1 MKNTIICLLLF
12 ITATTSFAQNTIK
25 ESGTYTL
32 KGNIE
37 TLKLAPGGI
46 LLVGTSDGMTAIE
59 AHNNKPIYDY
69 NAMGKIKPEEL
80 SLMDNLPY
88 VILTRGWSKVILNYL
103 TGQEVFTPAK
113 NGFIFVNSI
122 TPDYEAQK
130 IYIIGNTSSGYSL
143 AAFDM
148 STMQKDAIASF
159 TDKKAMGAYIDVTR
173 YYESDNKL
181 FVRTEKGI
189 VCLDKNSLK
198 IEWAYDGLDKV
209 YQYIKVKADV
219 EKGLYFVTES
229 NGDKSYLH
237 KIDNTGKLTTK
248 KPVKLEA
255 NTQALTLTSKG
266 LLVQMMDTKSSYFQL
281 YNTQTVENVWEK
293 PADIK
298 GSIFE
303 TIETES
309 GFVYASQNGLI
320 NSLDLAT
327 GKEQLKKEI
336 KTGMWFKNLL
346 LLENDLVFFITSTNM
361 GIANLKTGEYAK
373 EPSKFKKATNL
384 MSVYDEK
391 NDRFVVSSGT
401 ELFFI
406 KKDGT
411 STKMMDLDFKE
422 DETPSKIEFR
432 EKGILVGAKQTNLL
446 ISYDGKLIYESYYK
460 APGQSILG
468 KIAMGAV
475 TAALMSQSIG
485 YGNAGMHKDARQSAS
500 AADGMLGEMNK
511 KFRATKETKDF
522 LYVLTKLDDGIGLVK
537 LKKDTG
543 EKTADLVLKD
553 KKPEYEVD
561 ESYGVLYFK
570 KDKKQIVSYDLR

>member
-1 MKNTIICLLLF
+1 MKNSIICLLLF

-25 ESGTYTL
+25 ESGTYSL

-37 TLKLAPGGI
+37 TLKVAAGGI
-46 LLVGTSDGMTAIE
+46 LLVGTSEGLTAIE
-59 AHNNKPIYDY
+59 AHKKTAIYEY

-80 SLMDNLPY
+80 TLMDNLPY
-88 VILTRGWSKVILNYL
+88 VILTRGYSKIILNYF

-122 TPDYEAQK
+122 TPDYKAQK

-148 STMQKDAIASF
+148 NTMQKEGIISF
-159 TDKKAMGAYIDVTR
+159 TDKKTMGAYIDVTK
-173 YYESDNKL
+173 YYESDGKL
-181 FVRTEKGI
+181 FVRTAKGI
-189 VCLDKNSLK
+189 VCLDKKTLT
-198 IEWAYDGLDKV
+198 IEWAYDGLEATFP
-209 YQYIKVKADV
+209 YIMVKADV
-219 EKGLYFVTES
+219 EKGIFFVTES
-229 NGDKSYLH
+229 DLKKSNLH
-237 KIDNTGKLTTK
+237 KIDKTGKLTTK
-248 KPVKLEA
+248 KPVKLEGIA
-255 NTQALTLTSKG
+255 QALTFTKKG
-266 LLVQMMDTKSSYFQL
+266 LLLQMTDLKSSYFQL
-281 YNTQTVENVWEK
+281 YNTETVEEIWEK
-293 PADIK
+293 PVDIK
-298 GSIFE
+298 GGIFQ

-336 KTGMWFKNLL
+336 KTGMLFKTLE
-346 LLENDLVFFITSTNM
+346 LLENDNIFYITSTNM
-361 GIANLKTGEYAK
+361 GIANLKTGEYTK
-373 EPSKFKKATNL
+373 EPAKFKKATNL

-391 NDRFVVSSGT
+391 NNRFVVSSGT

-411 STKMMDLDFKE
+411 STKVMDLDFKE

-432 EKGILVGAKQTNLL
+432 EKGILVGAKQTNILV
-446 ISYDGKLIYESYYK
+446 SYDGKQIYESYYK

-468 KIAMGAV
+468 KIAMGAL
-475 TAALMSQSIG
+475 AAAAMSQSIG
-485 YGNAGMHKDARQSAS
+485 YGNAGMHKDARQSAG

-511 KFRATKETKDF
+511 RFSATKETKDF
-522 LYVLTKLDDGIGLVK
+522 LYVLTKLNDGVGLIK

-543 EKTADLVLKD
+543 EKTAELILKD

>member
-1 MKNTIICLLLF
+1 MKTKILSLFLLVT
-12 ITATTSFAQNTIK
+12 TATLFAQTTIK
-25 ESGTYTL
+25 EANNYTL
-32 KGNIE
+32 KGGIE
-37 TLKLAPGGI
+37 TLKVAPGGI

-59 AHNNKPIYDY
+59 AHKGTPIYDY
-69 NAMGKIKPEEL
+69 TSMGKIKPEEMA
-80 SLMDNLPY
+80 LMDNLPY

-103 TGQEVFTPAK
+103 TGQEMFTPAK

-122 TPDYEAQK
+122 TPDYNDQK
-130 IYIIGNTSSGYSL
+130 IYILGNTSSGYSL

-148 STMQKDAIASF
+148 STMQKEAIASF
-159 TDKKAMGAYIDVTR
+159 TDKKTMGAYIDVTK

-189 VCLDKNSLK
+189 VCLDKNTLK

-209 YQYIKVKADV
+209 FPYIKVKADV
-219 EKGLYFVTES
+219 EKGLCFVTES

-266 LLVQMMDTKSSYFQL
+266 LLVQMMDAKSSYFQL
-281 YNTQTVENVWEK
+281 YNTETVANVWEK
-293 PADIK
+293 PVDVK
-298 GSIFE
+298 GSIFQ
-303 TIETES
+303 TIETEN

-320 NSLDLAT
+320 NSLDLTT

-336 KTGMWFKNLL
+336 KTGMWFKTLE
-346 LLENDLVFFITSTNM
+346 LLENDNIFFITSTNM
-361 GIANLKTGEYAK
+361 GIANLKTGEYTK
-373 EPSKFKKATNL
+373 EPAKFKKATNL

-411 STKMMDLDFKE
+411 STKVMDLDFKE

-432 EKGILVGAKQTNLL
+432 EKGILIGAKQTNVL
-446 ISYDGKLIYESYYK
+446 ISYDGKQIYESYYK
-460 APGQSILG
+460 APGQSLLG

-485 YGNAGMHKDARQSAS
+485 YNNAGNYKEGRNSAS
-500 AADGMLGEMNK
+500 AATGMLGEMNK
-511 KFRATKETKDF
+511 KFSATKETKDF
-522 LYVLTKLDDGIGLVK
+522 LYVLTKLDDGVGLVK

-543 EKTADLVLKD
+543 EKTAELVLKD

-561 ESYGVLYFK
+561 DSYGVLYFK

>member
-1 MKNTIICLLLF
+1 MKTKILSLFLLVT
-12 ITATTSFAQNTIK
+12 TATLLGQTTIK
-25 ESGTYTL
+25 EANTFTL
-32 KGNIE
+32 KGGIE
-37 TLKLAPGGI
+37 TLKVAPGGI

-59 AHNNKPIYDY
+59 AHNNKEIYEY
-69 NAMGKIKPEEL
+69 TAMGKIKPEEMA
-80 SLMDNLPY
+80 LMDKLPY
-88 VILTRGWSKVILNYL
+88 VILTRGYSKVILNYL
-103 TGQEVFTPAK
+103 TGKEVFSPAIS
-113 NGFIFVNSI
+113 GFGSVFSV
-122 TPDYEAQK
+122 TPDYTAQK
-130 IYIIGNTSSGYSL
+130 VYVLGGATAGYSL
-143 AAFDM
+143 GAFDM
-148 STMQKDAIASF
+148 NTMQKDAITSF
-159 TDKKAMGAYIDVTR
+159 TDKKTMGAYIDVTR

-189 VCLDKNSLK
+189 VCLDKNTLK
-198 IEWAYDGLDKV
+198 IEWAYDGLDKGF
-209 YQYIKVKADV
+209 QYIKVKADV

-281 YNTQTVENVWEK
+281 YNTQTVANVWEK
-293 PADIK
+293 PVDIK
-298 GSIFE
+298 GSIFQ
-303 TIETES
+303 TIETEN
-309 GFVYASQNGLI
+309 GFVYASNDGLI
-320 NSLDLAT
+320 NSLDLTT

-336 KTGMWFKNLL
+336 KTGMWFKTLE
-346 LLENDLVFFITSTNM
+346 LLENDNIFYITSTNM
-361 GIANLKTGEYAK
+361 GIANLKTGEYTK

-384 MSVYDEK
+384 MTVYDEK
-391 NDRFVVSSGT
+391 NDRFVVSTGT

-411 STKMMDLDFKE
+411 STKVMDLDFKE

-432 EKGILVGAKQTNLL
+432 DKGILIGAKQTNIL
-446 ISYDGKLIYESYYK
+446 ISYDGKQIYESYYK
-460 APGQSILG
+460 APGQSLLG
-468 KIAMGAV
+468 KIAMGALV
-475 TAALMSQSIG
+475 VASVRAGNQSTSMG
-485 YGNAGMHKDARQSAS
+485 YGTLNENMS
-500 AADGMLGEMNK
+500 AANGMLGEMNK

-522 LYVLTKLDDGIGLVK
+522 LYVLTKLDDGVGLVK

>member
-1 MKNTIICLLLF
+1 MKNKILLMFMF
-12 ITATTSFAQNTIK
+12 IAASASFAQTTIK
-25 ESGTYTL
+25 EANTYAL

-59 AHNNKPIYDY
+59 AHNSKTIYEY
-69 NAMGKIKPEEL
+69 TAMGKIKPEEL
-80 SLMDNLPY
+80 TLMDNLPY
-88 VILTRGWSKVILNYL
+88 AVLTRGWSKVILNYL

-113 NGFIFVNSI
+113 NGFVFVNSI
-122 TPDYEAQK
+122 TPDYKDQK
-130 IYIIGNTSSGYSL
+130 IYILGNTGAGYSI

-148 STMQKDAIASF
+148 NTMQKDVITSF
-159 TDKKAMGAYIDVTR
+159 TDKKTMGAYIDVTR

-189 VCLDKNSLK
+189 VCLDKNTLK

-209 YQYIKVKADV
+209 FQYIKVKADV
-219 EKGLYFVTES
+219 AKGLYFVTES

-255 NTQALTLTSKG
+255 NTQALTLSSKG
-266 LLVQMMDTKSSYFQL
+266 LLVQMMDLKSSYFQL
-281 YNTQTVENVWEK
+281 YNIQTLANVWEK
-293 PADIK
+293 PVDIK

-303 TIETES
+303 TIETEN
-309 GFVYASQNGLI
+309 GFVYASNDGLI

-336 KTGMWFKNLL
+336 KTGIWFKNLL
-346 LLENDLVFFITSTNM
+346 LLENDNIFYITSTNM
-361 GIANLKTGEYAK
+361 GIANLKTGEYTK
-373 EPSKFKKATNL
+373 EPTKFKKATNL

-411 STKMMDLDFKE
+411 STKVMDLDFKE

-432 EKGILVGAKQTNLL
+432 EKGILIGAKQTNLL
-446 ISYDGKLIYESYYK
+446 ISYDGKQIYESYYK
-460 APGQSILG
+460 APGQSIMG
-468 KIAMGAV
+468 KIAMGALAV
-475 TAALMSQSIG
+475 AAARAGNQSTSMG
-485 YGNAGMHKDARQSAS
+485 YGTLNENLS
-500 AADGMLGEMNK
+500 AANGMLGEMNK

-522 LYVLTKLDDGIGLVK
+522 LYILTKLDDGVGLVK
-537 LKKDTG
+537 LKKETG
-543 EKTADLVLKD
+543 EKTAELVLKD